1 MTTDTLT
8 ALDELDR
15 QIGHLVTLGYPA
27 IAQLSEAAFTALF
40 EPLRARAAEL
50 PTRASD
56 EDRVPFVVVVKPSLV
71 PHEAALPLT
80 ALRGKAGFIDFK
92 PGGLET
98 FGAIDEVAGAL
109 PDGPVYVLVDVDTGT
124 ETLNVTPAEALE
136 TIRAHGRSPLTI
148 EEGIAL
154 VTQRPDKLRKNRC
167 FSLLASRS
175 GDKRVPALWISQNRP
190 KLGWCWERNPHTWL
204 GSASCAGRVGG
215 V

>member
-1 MTTDTLT
+1 MTTETLS

-15 QIGHLVTLGYPA
+15 QVRHLVSLGYPA
-27 IAQLSEAAFTALF
+27 LAGMGEPEFLALF
-40 EPLRARAAEL
+40 EPLRAKAAEL

-80 ALRGKAGFIDFK
+80 ALKGKAGFIDFK

-98 FGAIDEVAGAL
+98 FGAIPAVSV
-109 PDGPVYVLVDVDTGT
+109 PDAPVYLLVDVDTGT
-124 ETLNVTPAEALE
+124 ETLNVTPAEALD
-136 TIRAHGRSPLTI
+136 TIRAQGRSPLTI
-148 EEGIAL
+148 EEGVAL

-175 GDKRVPALWISQNRP
+175 HDKRVPALWISQGRP
-190 KLGWCWERNPHTWL
+190 KLGWCWEKNPHTWL

-215 V
+215 TP